1 MSDFASRFYA
11 ATGIVLGTKDARS
24 VQAFCEGA
32 NGEDDRP
39 ETYTHEE
46 LALWDQLAAAS
57 EHDAVDSYRATRG
70 RWLDLLKAR
79 REAFAE
85 LADREGE

>member
-11 ATGIVLGTKDARS
+11 ATGIVLGTKDASKVR
-24 VQAFCEGA
+24 AFCEEAHGA
-32 NGEDDRP
+32 DDRP
-39 ETYTHEE
+39 ETYTPEE

-57 EHDAVDSYRATRG
+57 EHAAVDSYTATHG

-85 LADREGE
+85 LEDREEE